1 MLSWLRRRFFPHGS
15 DHKTPVAR
23 ARLRFDA
30 MPSVVY
36 VVGDV
41 HGRLDLLTQIEAAI
55 AEDARH
61 VAGERWIVLLG
72 DVIDRGPKSAQVLDR
87 LCGPPPAGITRFCI
101 AGNHEIMMLDALEGR
116 YRMQSWLE
124 FGGFE
129 TLVSYG
135 MQPEAIRETPPNSA
149 SFRHLIESHIPEEHW
164 DFLRKLPV
172 ALELPQAIL
181 VHAGMKPNLPLSQHS
196 DEDITLC
203 RKMPSDA
210 DHLYDKLVVHGH
222 HIVTEP
228 VARGKE
234 INVDTGAYV
243 SGKLTAARL
252 SITGDVAFLT
262 TSTDAIH

>member
-1 MLSWLRRRFFPHGS
+1 MLSWLRRSLFRRGGGRRAPA
-15 DHKTPVAR
+15 AR
-23 ARLRFDA
+23 ARLRFDT
-30 MPSVVY
+30 MPSVLY

-41 HGRLDLLTQIEAAI
+41 HGRLDLLSKIEAAI

-87 LCGPPPAGITRFCI
+87 LCGPAPAGLTRFCI

-116 YRMQSWLE
+116 YRMKSWLE

-129 TLVSYG
+129 TLLSYG
-135 MQPEAIRETPPNSA
+135 MQPEAIRETPPSSA
-149 SFRHLIESHIPEEHW
+149 KFRHLLESHIPEEHS
-164 DFLRKLPV
+164 DFLRSLPV
-172 ALELPQAIL
+172 SIELPNAIL
-181 VHAGMKPNLPLSQHS
+181 VHSGMRPNVPLSQHS

-203 RKMPSDA
+203 PKMPFDA
-210 DHLYDKLVVHGH
+210 DQLYDKLVVHGH
-222 HIVTEP
+222 HIVMEP
-228 VARGKE
+228 VARKME

-252 SITGDVAFLT
+252 SITGEVAFLT
-262 TSTDAIH
+262 TSTDVID

>member
-1 MLSWLRRRFFPHGS
+1 MLSWLKRSLFSRNSDLKGS
-15 DHKTPVAR
+15 AGR
-23 ARLRFDA
+23 ARLRFEA

-55 AEDARH
+55 VEDARH

-87 LCGPPPAGITRFCI
+87 LCGPAPAGLTRFCI

-116 YRMQSWLE
+116 YRMTSWLE

-129 TLVSYG
+129 TLMSYG
-135 MQPEAIRETPPNSA
+135 IQPEAVRDISPTSA
-149 SFRHLIESHIPEEHW
+149 KFRHLLESHIPDDHI
-164 DFLRKLPV
+164 DFLRKIPV
-172 ALELPQAIL
+172 SIELPHAIL
-181 VHAGMKPNLPLSQHS
+181 VHAGMKPGLPLSRHS
-196 DEDITLC
+196 DDDITLAA
-203 RKMPSDA
+203 KMPEDA

-228 VARGKE
+228 VARRRE
-234 INVDTGAYV
+234 INVDTGAYL
-243 SGKLTAARL
+243 SGKLTAVRL
-252 SITGDVAFLT
+252 AITGEVAFLT
-262 TSTDAIH
+262 TSTDVIH